1 MIGGFSTIFVLG
13 FAVTAFKYFEIYKQG
28 VQQEWSDATPEEQIS
43 QYTFYMSRM
52 AIISFVSLVMYKIRE
67 IMFQKTKRKIG
78 RDVHRV
84 TLKRVLLAPVNI
96 FFDVTPLGKIV
107 KIFME
112 DLNVFYGQVLDCPNA
127 MFEMGSHLLVVLSMM
142 FAIGN
147 WNILVPMFSMMIY
160 LGQKISKPYTYADNQ
175 LHKVGA
181 TLWTPIHSYFHES
194 MRGKS
199 IIRAFQQEQQII
211 DKQNEM
217 LDKTTT
223 HFIAHHSCWNWYQLR
238 MVWLVKWIQICC
250 VLICIKNKGIVN
262 NVALVLLVNWSDMGW
277 LQHFFGCY
285 NWGQRLMCDVQRV
298 FNLQDAPQENYEQP
312 VDTKVQESWPEK
324 GEIDF
329 KDVELRYR
337 PNTEVVLRKLNF
349 KAVPGEKIGVV
360 GRTGAGK
367 STISM
372 ALTRIV
378 ELQGGTISIDGLDI
392 SKIGIAR
399 LRSEITMIPQD
410 PIMFEGTLKYNLDP
424 FDESSEE
431 RMIELIKKAG
441 LEYLLEGV
449 SKKELKDKEEK
460 EAKEKARKAL
470 LQDDE
475 DEEDDDKKKD
485 EKKDGDKDKKEDE
498 KKDDE
503 KKDDENKDDEKK
515 DGEKKDDEKKDED
528 DGKGLKFKVQ
538 EEGKNLSVGERQ
550 LVCIIRAIL
559 RCNKIV
565 ILDEATAN
573 IDVVTE
579 QAIQK
584 LISEEFKGATV
595 MCIAHRL
602 NTIIRSDKVLVM
614 DKGQAIEFDS
624 PQALMANRK
633 SVFNKMLKEIR
644 KSEQEI

>member
-1 MIGGFSTIFVLG
+1 M
-13 FAVTAFKYFEIYKQG
+13 
-28 VQQEWSDATPEEQIS
+28 
-43 QYTFYMSRM
+43 
-52 AIISFVSLVMYKIRE
+52 
-67 IMFQKTKRKIG
+67 
-78 RDVHRV
+78 
-84 TLKRVLLAPVNI
+84 
-96 FFDVTPLGKIV
+96 
-107 KIFME
+107 
-112 DLNVFYGQVLDCPNA
+112 
-127 MFEMGSHLLVVLSMM
+127 
-142 FAIGN
+142 
-147 WNILVPMFSMMIY
+147 
-160 LGQKISKPYTYADNQ
+160 
-175 LHKVGA
+175 GA

-238 MVWLVKWIQICC
+238 MVWLVKWIQVCC
-250 VLICIKNKGIVN
+250 VLICITNKGVVN
-262 NVALVLLVNWSDMGW
+262 NVALVLLINWSDMGW

-312 VDTKVQESWPEK
+312 KETTVQESWPQK
-324 GEIDF
+324 GEIAF

-349 KAVPGEKIGVV
+349 TAVPGEKIGVV

-378 ELQGGTISIDGLDI
+378 ELQSGTIAIDGLDI
-392 SKIGIAR
+392 SKVGIAR

-424 FDESSEE
+424 FDESTEE

-449 SKKELKDKEEK
+449 SRKELKDKEEK

-470 LQDDE
+470 LGE
-475 DEEDDDKKKD
+475 DEEDEKSDDDKKD
-485 EKKDGDKDKKEDE
+485 EKKEDDKKDEKSDEKKDEKSDDKKEDD
-498 KKDDE
+498 KKEDD
-503 KKDDENKDDEKK
+503 KKEDDKK
-515 DGEKKDDEKKDED
+515 DGEKKDEKEED

-579 QAIQK
+579 QAI
-584 LISEEFKGATV
+584 
-595 MCIAHRL
+595 
-602 NTIIRSDKVLVM
+602 
-614 DKGQAIEFDS
+614 
-624 PQALMANRK
+624 
-633 SVFNKMLKEIR
+633 
-644 KSEQEI
+644 